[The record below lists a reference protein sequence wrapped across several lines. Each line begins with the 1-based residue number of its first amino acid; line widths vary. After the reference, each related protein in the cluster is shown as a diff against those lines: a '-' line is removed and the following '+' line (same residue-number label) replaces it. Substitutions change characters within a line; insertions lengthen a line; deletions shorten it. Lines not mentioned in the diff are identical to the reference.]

1 MRQIY
6 FSNTIFAL
14 FATVISI
21 TFFTACNSTPEGE
34 DFQQLDLTTF
44 SDGAGE
50 ADSDGFVWQAEQFAD
65 LKIVRYQV
73 PRISSISD

>member
-21 TFFTACNSTPEGE
+21 TFFTACNTTPVGE
-34 DFQQLDLTTF
+34 DFQQVELTTF

-50 ADSDGFVWQAEQFAD
+50 GESDGFVWQSKQFAD
-65 LKIVRYQV
+65 LKIVQ
-73 PRISSISD
+73 